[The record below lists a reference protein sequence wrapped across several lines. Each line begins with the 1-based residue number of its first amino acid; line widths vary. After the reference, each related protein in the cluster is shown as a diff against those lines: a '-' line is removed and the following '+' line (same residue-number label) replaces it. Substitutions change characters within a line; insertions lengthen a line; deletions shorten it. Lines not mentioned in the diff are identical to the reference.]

1 MRDQTANL
9 SDWSARRRPGLDG
22 VFLEEPL
29 RAALRGGCPHALAA
43 LYRQYAR
50 PLSLYLRSLAY
61 RLGAADLGQRSVLAD
76 LVQEVFLRA
85 FAPAA
90 RARYSPVA
98 GVRAYLNTI
107 GRHCLF
113 DLLRWRRRELL
124 VDDARDL
131 LGSPS
136 SVSSPVCAVQPALA
150 SDAIATVPRNIERT
164 RLEWPFKDSFMS
176 APGGDSACQRGT
188 PCPVPDVP
196 TDSARSWS
204 IFLVAA
210 PVARPETPIAVA
222 APGGVCKT
230 LARGGLA
237 RLVS

>member
-1 MRDQTANL
+1 MCGSAGSAGMRDQTANL
-9 SDWSARRRPGLDG
+9 SDWSARPRPGLDR

-61 RLGAADLGQRSVLAD
+61 RLG
-76 LVQEVFLRA
+76 
-85 FAPAA
+85 PA
-90 RARYSPVA
+90 
-98 GVRAYLNTI
+98 
-107 GRHCLF
+107 